1 MNPRVLI
8 GLAVAL
14 VVLVGLA
21 VLGERGGDANGPST
35 DSLFLPGL
43 ESKLNQV
50 DRVEVV
56 RGGREAVATLLRKE
70 DNWVVAEK
78 DQYPADIAKVRE
90 VLLGLAQAHI
100 VEQKTSNPE
109 YYDRLGVESV
119 DAPKAAGTELT
130 LRSGDTALAAVTVG
144 SEAGNGYRYVRR
156 SDDAPSYLVDKPLDV
171 PGQGAKWVVP
181 DIVDVDGDR
190 VRQVTITHSN
200 GEPLTISKNSAA
212 QQNFTVEGVP
222 EGRELQYPGVANVTG
237 SALRELRLEDVAAA
251 DASSDPDVTATF
263 RTFDGLVVTVTGAE
277 EGDAPWIEV
286 EASAEASQADSQ
298 GTGEPQAADA
308 QPAEAASSGQD
319 AAAGADDPGA
329 DGKGD
334 ADAAGP
340 DPQAEADAINA
351 RVHGWRYRIASY
363 QYNQM
368 TRRMEDLLKA
378 VDPEE

>member
-1 MNPRVLI
+1 MNARVLV

-21 VLGERGGDANGPST
+21 VLGERGGTANGPT
-35 DSLFLPGL
+35 TNSLFLPGL

-56 RGGREAVATLLRKE
+56 RGGKEPVATLLRKE

-119 DAPKAAGTELT
+119 DTPKAGGTELT
-130 LRSGDTALAAVTVG
+130 LRAGDTTLAAITVG

-156 SDDAPSYLVDKPLDV
+156 SEDAPSYLVDKPLEV
-171 PGQGAKWVVP
+171 PREGAKWVVP
-181 DIVDVDGDR
+181 DIVDVGGDR
-190 VRQVTITHSN
+190 VRQVTIAHSN
-200 GEPLTISKNSAA
+200 GEPLTISKTSPT

-251 DASSDPDVTATF
+251 DASSDAEVTATF
-263 RTFDGLVVTVTGAE
+263 RTFDGLVVTVRGAE
-277 EGDAPWIEV
+277 EGDEPWIEV
-286 EASAEASQADSQ
+286 EASVEASLADSLS
-298 GTGEPQAADA
+298 TGAQQAADA
-308 QPAEAASSGQD
+308 KPAEAASSDPD
-319 AAAGADDPGA
+319 AAAAADDTGA
-329 DGKGD
+329 DGKG
-334 ADAAGP
+334 DAAGP

-368 TRRMEDLLKA
+368 TRRMEDMLKA
-378 VDPEE
+378 VDQEE